1 MVAFALPNGSDIEL
15 LAVPGRRISECPRHG
30 SGLMLAEMFMLRLE
44 AVFRASNTPAGTN
57 SDNRFVPLKL
67 PGNPAKNLPSAKSA

>member
-1 MVAFALPNGSDIEL
+1 
-15 LAVPGRRISECPRHG
+15 
-30 SGLMLAEMFMLRLE
+30 MLAEMFMLRLE

-57 SDNRFVPLKL
+57 SDNRFVPLKP